1 MTDHRA
7 TETTADPLTMTATE
21 MLRRYRSGTLSP
33 VAVAEAQ
40 LLRMEKVEPSLNAFQ
55 YRAEAASVLEQA
67 RASAARWQDG
77 SPAGP
82 LDGVP
87 VTIKDLVDVAGW
99 PTRRG
104 SATSDEVPAAEDSPC
119 VASLRSAGAIL
130 LGKTTTPEFGWK
142 AMTDSP
148 LFGTT
153 RSPWNLAHSPGGSSG
168 GAAAAHAAGNG
179 TLAQGN
185 DGGGAVRIPASYCG
199 LVGLKPTFG
208 RVPHVPAPTP
218 FSTLGIS
225 GPIVRSVADA
235 ALMLNVMAQPDPR
248 DWYGLPCGEA
258 GEGMHDWRGDVRG
271 DVDGLR
277 IAATSQF
284 GEAEVDPEVR
294 AAFDAAIDRLEAHG
308 VTVTRLD
315 SLLDPLTPQFHDYW
329 RLGFATLI
337 RDLPAAARE
346 KLDPNFR
353 RFAEEGE
360 ALDLA
365 SFYRGHEARV
375 ALGSYFGAF
384 HQDHDILLTP
394 TTPTTAPGLDLVY
407 GSPGHDRYRRAV
419 PFTLPFN
426 LTGQPACSLPCG
438 LTGAGLPVGLQV
450 VAARHREDLVL
461 RAARLLEE
469 LLAFPQ
475 PHPALAASVGRIAAD
490 G

>member
-1 MTDHRA
+1 M
-7 TETTADPLTMTATE
+7 DPLTMTATE
-21 MLRRYRSGTLSP
+21 MLRRYRTGALSP
-33 VAVAEAQ
+33 VTVAEAQ
-40 LLRMEKVEPSLNAFQ
+40 LLRMEKVEAALNAFQ
-55 YRAEAASVLEQA
+55 YRAEAATVVEQA
-67 RASAARWQDG
+67 RAAAARWEDG
-77 SPAGP
+77 SPMGP

-104 SATSDEVPAAEDSPC
+104 SATSDEVPATEDSPC
-119 VASLRSAGAIL
+119 VASLRAAGAIL

-148 LFGTT
+148 LSGTT
-153 RSPWNLAHSPGGSSG
+153 RSPWNPAHSPGGSSG
-168 GAAAAHAAGNG
+168 GAAAALAAGIG
-179 TLAQGN
+179 TLAHGN
-185 DGGGAVRIPASYCG
+185 DGGGSVRIPASYCG

-218 FSTLGIS
+218 YATLGIS

-235 ALMLNVMAQPDPR
+235 ALMLNVMARPDPR
-248 DWYGLPCGEA
+248 DWYGLPHGDD
-258 GEGMHDWRGDVRG
+258 GRGGDDRGGHDWLDDVRPS
-271 DVDGLR
+271 VDGLR
-277 IAATSQF
+277 IAATTQF
-284 GEAEVDPEVR
+284 GEAEVDPQVR
-294 AAFDAAIDRLEAHG
+294 AAVEQAIDRLAAHG
-308 VTVTRLD
+308 VAVTRLD
-315 SLLDPLTPQFHDYW
+315 SLLEPLAPQFHDYW

-337 RDLPAAARE
+337 RDLPGPARE

-360 ALDLA
+360 ALDLD
-365 SFYRGHEARV
+365 SYYRGHAARV
-375 ALGSYFGAF
+375 ALGSFFGAF
-384 HQDHDILLTP
+384 HRDYDILLTP
-394 TTPTTAPGLDLVY
+394 TTPTTAPSLDLVY
-407 GSPGHDRYRRAV
+407 GTAGHDRYRRAV

-438 LTGAGLPVGLQV
+438 LTDQGLPVGLQI

-461 RAARLLEE
+461 RAAALLED

-475 PHPALAASVGRIAAD
+475 PHPALAAATARLAAA